1 MPVVRHARRIATA
14 LRPGYGALFARAR
27 VGWFR
32 SAGFMC
38 EISPLKLLL
47 ILAESDGLGYRGMR
61 LNSN

>member
-14 LRPGYGALFARAR
+14 LRPVYGALFARAQ

-32 SAGFMC
+32 NAGFMC

-47 ILAESDGLGYRGMR
+47 ILAE
-61 LNSN
+61 